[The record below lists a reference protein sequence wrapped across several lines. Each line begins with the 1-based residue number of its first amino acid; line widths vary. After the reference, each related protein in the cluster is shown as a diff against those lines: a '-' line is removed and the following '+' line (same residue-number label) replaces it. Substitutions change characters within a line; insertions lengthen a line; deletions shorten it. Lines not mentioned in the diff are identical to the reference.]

1 MSTAHIQQLIEKALP
16 GSTVAIRDF
25 TGTGDHL
32 EANVVW
38 SGFEGMSRVQQ
49 HRKVYEVI
57 NHLVGDGRPVHAIT
71 MKTWAKAPESLANPA
86 DAYFGG

>member
-1 MSTAHIQQLIEKALP
+1 MISSQIKQLIESTLP
-16 GSTVAIRDF
+16 GATATIRDF
-25 TGTGDHL
+25 TGSGDHL

-38 SGFEGMSRVQQ
+38 PGFEGMSRVQQ

-57 NHLVGDGRPVHAIT
+57 SHLVGDGRPVHAIT
-71 MKTWAKAPESLANPA
+71 MKTWATPPESLANPA